1 MKSPRSLLILVM
13 YLSLL
18 TVQGQTSM
26 EAPDLGEAT
35 LINPGHFGPNA
46 FPIPDML
53 DGTVSSELRAEV
65 SLSHYWGKRGD
76 NASDVFMRLN
86 IPLFTPRVNLSLW
99 MVPVERWH
107 QSTENIIACRLVEN
121 SLKYKKVRSGAATG
135 DVYISADIH
144 VIKARDRGWRPDWT
158 IRAALK
164 TASGNDHYLGR
175 YYDAPGYFFDTS
187 VAESFSLGKSSVWQH
202 RLRVAL
208 STGFL
213 CWQSG
218 TGRQN
223 DAVMYGVMLKWE
235 NRYFSVEET
244 FGGYCGWEGQGD
256 KPMTLKTQMLYHIG
270 RFDILGA
277 CQFGFKDWNYR
288 QLRLG
293 AVYRFDILK
302 KKQPK

>member
-1 MKSPRSLLILVM
+1 MSASNAGTDIDGCTGLGRGDPDKSRS
-13 YLSLL
+13 
-18 TVQGQTSM
+18 
-26 EAPDLGEAT
+26 
-35 LINPGHFGPNA
+35 
-46 FPIPDML
+46 
-53 DGTVSSELRAEV
+53 
-65 SLSHYWGKRGD
+65 KRGD

-121 SLKYKKVRSGAATG
+121 NLKYKKVRSGAATG
-135 DVYISADIH
+135 DVYVSADIH
-144 VIKARDRGWRPDWT
+144 VIQARDYGWRPDWT

-223 DAVMYGVMLKWE
+223 DAVMYGVMLKWD
-235 NRYFSVEET
+235 NKYFSVAET

-256 KPMTLKTQMLYHIG
+256 KPMTLKTQVLYHLG

-288 QLRLG
+288 QLRPFLP
-293 AVYRFDILK
+293 AAAKPRDAFDVRH
-302 KKQPK
+302 QPGTNAEDNRHENKDVVNLAINASAKG